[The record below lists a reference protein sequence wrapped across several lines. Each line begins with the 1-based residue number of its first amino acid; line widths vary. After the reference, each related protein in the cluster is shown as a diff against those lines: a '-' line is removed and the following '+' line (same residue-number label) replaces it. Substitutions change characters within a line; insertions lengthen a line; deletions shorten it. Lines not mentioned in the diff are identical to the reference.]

1 METKSVRK
9 LIDICAEAAHLER
22 MLPKLPAGLTPRC
35 IRVVDQVASL
45 ARQNETVR
53 VSDISEMLDVTRPG
67 ITKVLGDLDGMG
79 YITKTRDTTDSRVVY
94 VSLTEKGWRLY
105 RAAVEDYHQQL
116 SKVLAEISDEDVQSV
131 CDIIHRAMELISQDT
146 ANRNAKAFRK

>member
-1 METKSVRK
+1 METESVRK

-22 MLPKLPAGLTPRC
+22 MLPKLPAGLTPPLYPRG
-35 IRVVDQVASL
+35 RPGGKFDKAK
-45 ARQNETVR
+45 RNRR

-94 VSLTEKGWRLY
+94 VCGQKSWQK
-105 RAAVEDYHQQL
+105 
-116 SKVLAEISDEDVQSV
+116 KVLTIEE
-131 CDIIHRAMELISQDT
+131 
-146 ANRNAKAFRK
+146 

>member
-1 METKSVRK
+1 METESVRK

-22 MLPKLPAGLTPRC
+22 MLPKLSAGLTPRC

-45 ARQNETVR
+45 TRQNETVR

-79 YITKTRDTTDSRVVY
+79 YITKTRDTGRFTTKGNAIIMEKDGTVWSVPVQCLY
-94 VSLTEKGWRLY
+94 ASLEE
-105 RAAVEDYHQQL
+105 AQ
-116 SKVLAEISDEDVQSV
+116 SD
-131 CDIIHRAMELISQDT
+131 R
-146 ANRNAKAFRK
+146 RR

>member
-1 METKSVRK
+1 METESVRK

-35 IRVVDQVASL
+35 IRVVDQVARL

-79 YITKTRDTTDSRVVY
+79 YITKTRDTTDSRVVANGRFQRPAG
-94 VSLTEKGWRLY
+94 S
-105 RAAVEDYHQQL
+105 
-116 SKVLAEISDEDVQSV
+116 QSASPH
-131 CDIIHRAMELISQDT
+131 CP
-146 ANRNAKAFRK
+146 

>member
-1 METKSVRK
+1 MHCTTAAVTVLNSSGR
-9 LIDICAEAAHLER
+9 DARSGAEY
-22 MLPKLPAGLTPRC
+22 
-35 IRVVDQVASL
+35 S
-45 ARQNETVR
+45 

>member
-1 METKSVRK
+1 MKTESVRK
-9 LIDICAEAAHLER
+9 LIDICAEAAHLEH

-45 ARQNETVR
+45 TRQNETVR

-79 YITKTRDTTDSRVVY
+79 YITKTRDTTDSRVVANGRFQRPAG
-94 VSLTEKGWRLY
+94 S
-105 RAAVEDYHQQL
+105 
-116 SKVLAEISDEDVQSV
+116 QSASPH
-131 CDIIHRAMELISQDT
+131 CP
-146 ANRNAKAFRK
+146 

>member
-1 METKSVRK
+1 VETESVRK
-9 LIDICAEAAHLER
+9 LIDICAEAAHLEH

-45 ARQNETVR
+45 TRQNETVR
-53 VSDISEMLDVTRPG
+53 VIDISEMLDVTRPG

-94 VSLTEKGWRLY
+94 VCGQKSWQK
-105 RAAVEDYHQQL
+105 
-116 SKVLAEISDEDVQSV
+116 KVLTIEE
-131 CDIIHRAMELISQDT
+131 
-146 ANRNAKAFRK
+146 